1 MQINNNYTNTQILQ
15 SNYKNNTLQ
24 FADTSA
30 KYKTEM
36 DKVDITS
43 KETIQIETVNKSDY
57 SDEEISEFLK
67 DKPYTAFMYEYYEKH
82 TLGSGKPYVTD
93 FMDRYYNKK
102 PQESGFLMSMRTN
115 SKALGKGLDTL
126 EKFKEQLAREAIA
139 QKATSISGTAS
150 CLPEAIQ
157 YKEDYGIHIY
167 YPWGQSDNLID
178 TPLHIDSSFMYQDM
192 RIDEN
197 GRVMIL
203 PKESDEWITRD
214 EFIEMY
220 PDYELYASIDV
231 TAHSETNKAFYK
243 GEDVFKKYAEEFISG
258 LSEEEKK
265 ILKDNDIF
273 ASPAL
278 TTTGIKG
285 IEQFTKDIDD
295 IKAASVNKW
304 SGLNTIRKEFTQLA
318 EEVKLT
324 FAKGM
329 SRSELKEGDIPSQQR
344 PYAIIPFYSNFER
357 DAKLIKELGLSDYI
371 KIDTSK
377 MDLEKGTING
387 YRFDMDF
394 INEYSECFYNPE
406 RDIPYMQS
414 LFYTHEEYDKLLTQY
429 GTAKNIEKAYLY
441 AMDNN
446 LSLDILSNDYTS
458 AIGVEAGAGIHKE
471 LHSNLNGRDDFLE
484 SLFSEKNKDEIN
496 TYTNITINIELD
508 LKSKYLSLLSKNDNI
523 NTLLDII

>member
-1 MQINNNYTNTQILQ
+1 
-15 SNYKNNTLQ
+15 
-24 FADTSA
+24 
-30 KYKTEM
+30 
-36 DKVDITS
+36 
-43 KETIQIETVNKSDY
+43 
-57 SDEEISEFLK
+57 
-67 DKPYTAFMYEYYEKH
+67 
-82 TLGSGKPYVTD
+82 
-93 FMDRYYNKK
+93 
-102 PQESGFLMSMRTN
+102 
-115 SKALGKGLDTL
+115 
-126 EKFKEQLAREAIA
+126 
-139 QKATSISGTAS
+139 
-150 CLPEAIQ
+150 
-157 YKEDYGIHIY
+157 
-167 YPWGQSDNLID
+167 
-178 TPLHIDSSFMYQDM
+178 
-192 RIDEN
+192 
-197 GRVMIL
+197 MIL
-203 PKESDEWITRD
+203 PKDSDKWLTKE
-214 EFIEMY
+214 EFIKIY
-220 PDYELYASIDV
+220 PDYKIFMSLELGTQV
-231 TAHSETNKAFYK
+231 NSEYPSEIQLAYNKS
-243 GEDVFKKYAEEFISG
+243 EEIFKKYVEKFISE
-258 LSEEEKK
+258 LSEEEKQ
-265 ILKDNDIF
+265 LLREYDIF
-273 ASPAL
+273 SAPVLQVA
-278 TTTGIKG
+278 GIKG

-304 SGLNTIRKEFTQLA
+304 SGLNTIKKEFIQLA

-371 KIDTSK
+371 KIDTSN

-406 RDIPYMQS
+406 GDIPYMQS

-446 LSLDILSNDYTS
+446 LSLDILANDYTL

-523 NTLLDII
+523 NTLLEDII